1 MKHTEGEWKIRK
13 TKQVPLI
20 YKAGTQEFQNW
31 IDEAYTNELREEA
44 LWNAADGMTT
54 EEAERILKGDVP
66 LATQI
71 PEGMSPEEAE
81 RLLRYGREMEVIAR
95 EIISLI
101 SPYSIKKNNPD
112 RACHLLREMISK
124 LNGEGK

>member
-54 EEAERILKGDVP
+54 EEAERY
-66 LATQI
+66 
-71 PEGMSPEEAE
+71 
-81 RLLRYGREMEVIAR
+81 LRYGREMEVIAR
-95 EIISLI
+95 EVISLI

-124 LNGEGK
+124 LNGEG